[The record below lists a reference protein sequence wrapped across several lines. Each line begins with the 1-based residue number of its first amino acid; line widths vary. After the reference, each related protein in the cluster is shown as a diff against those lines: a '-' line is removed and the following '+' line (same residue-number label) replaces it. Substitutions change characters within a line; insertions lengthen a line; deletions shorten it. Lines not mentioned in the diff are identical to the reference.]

1 MQNFLGLLKLGKFE
15 ILGLFAKAF
24 VACLLYVNKS
34 VNDDRRT
41 DLTFALDNLKI

>member
-24 VACLLYVNKS
+24 VACLICFVDKI
-34 VNDDRRT
+34 RRSYS
-41 DLTFALDNLKI
+41 ALLAKLNEQK